1 MNERTDRD
9 IINLLGVGTGIG
21 RLDANLLMSSSSG
34 RRPPDGAAAEA
45 IPWLAAAIPWLAAAI
60 PWVAEVTPWPP
71 TAPPGPART
80 EISWNRKSILLIG
93 NI

>member
-45 IPWLAAAIPWLAAAI
+45 IP
-60 PWVAEVTPWPP
+60 
-71 TAPPGPART
+71 
-80 EISWNRKSILLIG
+80 
-93 NI
+93 